1 MKRYVLELLKEQWEI
16 VRLAEHTKNKTDVGC
31 LVFADVLTLTC
42 IFFVSLQ
49 ELYYYSLYRGPST
62 QQPEPSPL
70 PTADVQPGSQ

>member
-49 ELYYYSLYRGPST
+49 ELY
-62 QQPEPSPL
+62 
-70 PTADVQPGSQ
+70 